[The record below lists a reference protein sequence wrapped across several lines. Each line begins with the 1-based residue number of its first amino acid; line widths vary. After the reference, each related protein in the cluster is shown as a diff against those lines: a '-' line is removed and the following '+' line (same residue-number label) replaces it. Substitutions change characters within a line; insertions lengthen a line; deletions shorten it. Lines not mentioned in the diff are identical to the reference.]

1 MFVDKFQGEGILM
14 QLFEFVSIWTEITAE
29 ILKTS
34 RGVAIITGTNVAQI
48 YDAWTNVGWTNV
60 T

>member
-1 MFVDKFQGEGILM
+1 M
-14 QLFEFVSIWTEITAE
+14 QLFKFVSIWTVITAE
-29 ILKTS
+29 IFKTS
-34 RGVAIITGTNVAQI
+34 RGVAIIIGTNVAET